1 MSASWAKL
9 TGHTKLLAYEGVDEQ
24 ETIINADDDK
34 SSIKGIKIMLMNK
47 IFVWFYKVMMWRM
60 EVAITS

>member
-1 MSASWAKL
+1 MQCLPAELSSRDIRSF
-9 TGHTKLLAYEGVDEQ
+9 LAYEGVDEE

-47 IFVWFYKVMMWRM
+47 IFV
-60 EVAITS
+60 

>member
-1 MSASWAKL
+1 
-9 TGHTKLLAYEGVDEQ
+9 
-24 ETIINADDDK
+24 
-34 SSIKGIKIMLMNK
+34 MLMNK

>member
-1 MSASWAKL
+1 
-9 TGHTKLLAYEGVDEQ
+9 VDEE

-47 IFVWFYKVMMWRM
+47 IFV
-60 EVAITS
+60 